1 MRTCVH
7 VRICVCGVAVG
18 RGCRPVTRELESQCW
33 PVVRDAD
40 KSPVPVTRDP
50 LSEFAGQY

>member
-1 MRTCVH
+1 MH
-7 VRICVCGVAVG
+7 SGLAVG